1 MMCLSE
7 LFLLVG
13 IKVIAVQT
21 GLKRAQ
27 ITNNKEISLCE
38 YL

>member
-1 MMCLSE
+1 MMCLSG
-7 LFLLVG
+7 LFLLVS
-13 IKVIAVQT
+13 IKVIAVET

-27 ITNNKEISLCE
+27 ITNNKEISLYE